1 MSQVK
6 IAKAAVRS
14 YNGDNYEYT
23 DLTAPLMIVPNIW
36 GLGQQLGIFGMDTTN
51 QETITLEEI
60 TKGFGLITDIHRGQR
75 HQVSMDHTRRMH
87 AFAVPHFTLDDAIT
101 PRDVQGKRA
110 FGQDILE
117 TVAAVR
123 ARKLETIRQSWSA
136 TKEKAIW
143 HTITT
148 GTAYAPNGTV
158 TYDWYTQFGATR
170 TTVDFE
176 LNTATTDIIAKTEQ
190 VFAAIQDNAMDGTV
204 RGDIYAIASPEF
216 FSKLIGH
223 PTMKALYLAYQ
234 QSPQILRDR
243 LTARGYDDR
252 YREFTIGSITYVE
265 YRGVGPDGVR
275 YIPVGECYF
284 LPSNQGSSDNFVTY
298 HAPAD
303 HFDFINTQGQEMYA
317 FEYGDNRGQ
326 LIEIQTESNFLS
338 VLRRPQL
345 IVKGIVGA

>member
-6 IAKAAVRS
+6 IAKAATRA
-14 YNGDNYEYT
+14 YNGNNYEYT

-36 GLGQQLGIFGMDTTN
+36 GLGQQLNLFGSESTN
-51 QETITLEEI
+51 QESITLEEI
-60 TKGFGLITDIHRGQR
+60 TKGFGLITDVHRGAR
-75 HQVSMDHTRRMH
+75 HQVSMDPTRRMMS
-87 AFAVPHFTLDDAIT
+87 FAVPHFTLDDAIT
-101 PRDVQGKRA
+101 PRDIQGKRA
-110 FGQDILE
+110 FGADILE

-143 HTITT
+143 HVITT
-148 GTAYAPNGTV
+148 GTAYAPNGNV
-158 TYDWYTQFGATR
+158 SYDWYTQFGASR
-170 TTVDFE
+170 VTVDFE

-190 VFAAIQDNAMDGTV
+190 VFAAIQDNALDGSV
-204 RGDIYAIASPEF
+204 RGDIFAIASPEF

-234 QSPQILRDR
+234 QSPQILKDR
-243 LTARGYDDR
+243 LRAAGYDAR

-275 YIPVGECYF
+275 YIPAGECYF
-284 LPSNQGSSDNFVTY
+284 LPTDMGDNFVEY
-298 HAPAD
+298 FAPAD
-303 HFDFINTQGQEMYA
+303 HFDFVNTAGQELYA
-317 FEYGDNRGQ
+317 FEYSDSRGQ
-326 LIEIQTESNFLS
+326 LIEIQTESNFLH

>member
-1 MSQVK
+1 MSQVQ
-6 IAKAAVRS
+6 IAKAATRS
-14 YNGDNYEYT
+14 YNGNNYEYT

-36 GLGQQLGIFGMDTTN
+36 GLGNQLGIFSMDSTN
-51 QETITLEEI
+51 QESITLEEI
-60 TKGFGLITDIHRGQR
+60 TKGFGLITDVHRGAR
-75 HQVSMDHTRRMH
+75 HQVSMDPSRRMMS
-87 AFAVPHFTLDDAIT
+87 FAVPHFTLDDAIT

-110 FGQDILE
+110 FGADILE
-117 TVAAVR
+117 TVAAVK
-123 ARKLETIRQSWSA
+123 ARKLETIRESWAA

-158 TYDWYTQFGATR
+158 TYDWYAQFGATR
-170 TTVDFE
+170 TVIDFE
-176 LNTATTDIIAKTEQ
+176 LNTATTDIIAKTEE
-190 VFAAIQDNAMDGTV
+190 VFAAIQDNAKDGSV

-234 QSPQILRDR
+234 QSPQILKDR
-243 LTARGYDDR
+243 LRAAGFDAR

-265 YRGVGPDGVR
+265 YRGVGPDGQR
-275 YIPVGECYF
+275 YIPVGDVYF
-284 LPSNQGSSDNFVTY
+284 LPTDSGDNFVTY

-303 HFDFINTQGQEMYA
+303 HFDFVNTPGKELYA

-326 LIEIQTESNFLS
+326 MIELQTESNFLS

-345 IVKGIVGA
+345 IVKGVVGA